1 MIVALFCSL
10 ANIMYSVRTV
20 RLVKQNVPTVE
31 QRYSS
36 GDVDLLKVLFKKLAL

>member
-10 ANIMYSVRTV
+10 ANIMFYVRAV

-31 QRYSS
+31 QKYSS
-36 GDVDLLKVLFKKLAL
+36 GDV